1 MMRIGVDVG
10 GMSIKFGL
18 VNEKYEIVARKVID
32 THRETQSAEE
42 IIARM
47 ATAVKE
53 LLEENGLTQADCEG
67 IGIAC
72 PGTSDP
78 VNGVIVYSNNIEW
91 KNVPILKMLRESL
104 HLPMALAN
112 DADAAALGEVLDGA
126 AKGKQNAVLLT
137 LGTGVGGGVII
148 DRKVF
153 SGPLRGGCELGH
165 MVIARDGK
173 QCTCGR
179 KGCLET
185 YASATALMEGAREMA
200 AMHPESL
207 MNELGGNNPE
217 NITGKIIYDAKKRG
231 DAAATSVV
239 ENYEENLS
247 IGIAN
252 LVNVFRPE
260 IFILGGGVSAQ
271 KEYLTDALW
280 SRVKGM
286 CFGGELGEVPPIV
299 TSRLGNDAG
308 IIGAAYLTME
318 A

>member
-1 MMRIGVDVG
+1 MRIGVDVG

-18 VNEKYEIVARKVID
+18 VNEAYEIIAGKVIE
-32 THRETQSAEE
+32 THRESRSAEE

-47 ATAVKE
+47 AAAALE
-53 LLEENGLTQADCEG
+53 LLEENGLTQEDCEG

-91 KNVPILKMLRESL
+91 ENVPILAMLGEKL
-104 HLPMALAN
+104 HMPMALAN

-126 AKGKQNAVLLT
+126 AKGKRNAVLLT

-165 MVIARDGK
+165 MVIERDGK

-179 KGCLET
+179 RGCLET
-185 YASATALMEGAREMA
+185 YASATALMEGAREKA
-200 AMHPESL
+200 ALYPESL
-207 MNELGGNNPE
+207 MNELSGNNLD
-217 NITGKIIYDAKKRG
+217 NIKGKLIYDAKKRG
-231 DAAATSVV
+231 DAAATAVV
-239 ENYEENLS
+239 EEYEENLS

-252 LVNVFRPE
+252 LINVFRPE
-260 IFILGGGVSAQ
+260 VFILGGGVSAQ
-271 KEYLTDALW
+271 KEYLTDALQAKV
-280 SRVKGM
+280 SRM
-286 CFGGELGEVPPIV
+286 CFGGSLGEIPPIV

-308 IIGAAYLTME
+308 IIGAAYLNME
-318 A
+318 T

>member
-1 MMRIGVDVG
+1 MRIGVDVG

-18 VNEKYEIVARKVID
+18 VNEAYEIVAGKVIE
-32 THRETQSAEE
+32 THRESQSAEE

-47 ATAVKE
+47 AAAALE
-53 LLEENGLTQADCEG
+53 LLEENGLTQEDCEG

-91 KNVPILKMLRESL
+91 ENVPILAMLGEKL
-104 HLPMALAN
+104 HMPMALAN

-126 AKGKQNAVLLT
+126 AKGKRNAVLLT

-165 MVIARDGK
+165 MVIERDGK

-179 KGCLET
+179 RGCLET
-185 YASATALMEGAREMA
+185 YASATALMEEAREKA
-200 AMHPESL
+200 ALYPESL
-207 MNELGGNNPE
+207 MNELSGNNPD
-217 NITGKIIYDAKKRG
+217 NIKGKLIYDAKKRG
-231 DAAATSVV
+231 DAAATAVV
-239 ENYEENLS
+239 EEYEENLS

-252 LVNVFRPE
+252 LINVFRPE
-260 IFILGGGVSAQ
+260 VFILGGGVSAQ
-271 KEYLTDALW
+271 KEYLTDALQAKV
-280 SRVKGM
+280 SRM
-286 CFGGELGEVPPIV
+286 CFGGNLGEIPPIV

-308 IIGAAYLTME
+308 IIGAAYLNIE